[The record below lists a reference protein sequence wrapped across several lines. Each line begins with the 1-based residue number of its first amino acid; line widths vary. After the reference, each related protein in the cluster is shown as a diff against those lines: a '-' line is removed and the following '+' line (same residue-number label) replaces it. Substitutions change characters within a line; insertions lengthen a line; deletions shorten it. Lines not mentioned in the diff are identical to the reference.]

1 MVEHRKPPPQ
11 FPVDLN
17 RRVVPIP
24 GRRAAESPGSE
35 AAKKLV
41 VGRNITLSGEITD
54 CDILVVEGRVSASLR
69 GSERVEV
76 TETGVFEGDLDID
89 VAEIKGR
96 FEGELIARDRLIIRR
111 TGQVRGRIRYAEVE
125 IERGGRIAG
134 DVEVFES
141 AAAARDADTPLAHE
155 SDLPA

>member
-1 MVEHRKPPPQ
+1 MVEHRKPPQ

-24 GRRAAESPGSE
+24 GRRRTETAGGET
-35 AAKKLV
+35 AKKLV
-41 VGRNITLSGEITD
+41 VGRDITLSGEITD

-69 GSERVEV
+69 GSERIEIA
-76 TETGVFEGDLDID
+76 ESGVFEGDLDIE

-96 FEGELIARDRLIIRR
+96 FEGDLVARERLIIRG
-111 TGQVRGRIRYAEVE
+111 TGRVSGRIRYGEIE

-134 DVEVFES
+134 DIEVAEAPTAVPDMDS
-141 AAAARDADTPLAHE
+141 PLAHE